1 VPLDQPANGRPGGRA
16 LPGAE
21 WQSSLYLSILEEF
34 GGANMR
40 KHTFSTA
47 EDLVSIRVPKKLA
60 GKKVVL
66 VDAAEYAALKRR
78 LAEVSDALQKISR
91 GDAAYRQGRT
101 KTLSSLAGLSR

>member
-1 VPLDQPANGRPGGRA
+1 M
-16 LPGAE
+16 
-21 WQSSLYLSILEEF
+21 
-34 GGANMR
+34 MR
-40 KHTFSTA
+40 KRAFSTA

-78 LAEVSDALQKISR
+78 LAEMSDALERISR

-101 KTLSSLAGLSR
+101 KTVSSLAELRR